1 MSIDVSTLSLD
12 EVKSLQAAL
21 QKRLDA
27 QKADD
32 LRAQIVKL
40 CKDAGLDVQDV
51 ISPLRTSKP
60 AQSRSKGSVAV
71 KYAKGENTW
80 TGRGKRPLWVSQHL
94 DAGGTLDELLVS
106 AS

>member
-1 MSIDVSTLSLD
+1 MSIDVSSLSLD
-12 EVKSLQAAL
+12 EVKSLQVAL

-51 ISPLRTSKP
+51 IAPLRASKP
-60 AQSRSKGSVAV
+60 AQTRSKGAVAV
-71 KYAKGENTW
+71 KYRKEDNTW
-80 TGRGKRPLWVSQHL
+80 TGRGKRPAWVTQHL
-94 DAGGTLDELLVS
+94 ENGGTLDELLVS